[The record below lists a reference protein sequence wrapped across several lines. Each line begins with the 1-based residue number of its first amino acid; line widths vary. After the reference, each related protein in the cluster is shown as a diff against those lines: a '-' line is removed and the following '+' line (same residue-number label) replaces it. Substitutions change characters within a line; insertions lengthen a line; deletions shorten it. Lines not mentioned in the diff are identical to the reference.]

1 MPTIQSLYSIFK
13 ENTLYMTSIIKK
25 HLAVLSLS
33 LLLCS
38 TSFADEASSSEKTTQ
53 TLKLSKEQRFI
64 AEDHSQKGVGA
75 QFSIV
80 SHKSIDEKIQF
91 LLDREEITAVIK
103 YYALTMDSRDW
114 DFQRELFTERHQNYI
129 KGKFVSRSIDDRI
142 ALREEGAMKWA
153 STQHMASVYSIN
165 IDGDTAFVKS
175 TLHARHF
182 PEGGKRSQERV
193 MIGQYRYV
201 LKKTTQ
207 GWKIKLMRLVP
218 SRKK

>member
-1 MPTIQSLYSIFK
+1 MA
-13 ENTLYMTSIIKK
+13 SIIKK

-33 LLLCS
+33 LLLCP
-38 TSFADEASSSEKTTQ
+38 TSFADEVSFSEKTTQ
-53 TLKLSKEQRFI
+53 TPKLSKEQRFI
-64 AEDHSQKGVGA
+64 TAEYSQKGLGA
-75 QFSIV
+75 QFSTV
-80 SHKSIDEKIQF
+80 SHKSIDDKIQF

-114 DFQRELFTERHQNYI
+114 DFQRELFTERHENY
-129 KGKFVSRSIDDRI
+129 KNGKFVSRSIDDRI
-142 ALREEGAMKWA
+142 ALREQGAVKWA

-165 IDGDTAFVKS
+165 IDGNTAFVKS

-201 LKKTTQ
+201 LKKTSK
-207 GWKIKLMRLVP
+207 GWKINIMRLVP

>member
-1 MPTIQSLYSIFK
+1 
-13 ENTLYMTSIIKK
+13 MTSIIKK

-38 TSFADEASSSEKTTQ
+38 TSFADEASASEKSTQ
-53 TLKLSKEQRFI
+53 TSKLSKEQRFI
-64 AEDHSQKGVGA
+64 AEDYSQKGVGE
-75 QFSIV
+75 QFYTV
-80 SHKSIDEKIQF
+80 SQQSTDDKIQF

-114 DFQRELFTERHQNYI
+114 DFQRELFTQRYEHYKNGQ
-129 KGKFVSRSIDDRI
+129 FLSISVDDRI
-142 ALREEGAMKWA
+142 AGREEAAVKWA

-201 LKKTTQ
+201 LKKTCK
-207 GWKIKLMRLVP
+207 GWKINLMRLLP